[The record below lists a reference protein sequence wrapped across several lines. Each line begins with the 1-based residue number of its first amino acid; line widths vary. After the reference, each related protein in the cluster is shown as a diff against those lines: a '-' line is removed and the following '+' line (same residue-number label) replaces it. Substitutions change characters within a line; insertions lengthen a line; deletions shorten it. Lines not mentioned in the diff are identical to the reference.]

1 MKQNM
6 TPEEALLKMRHIR
19 AQQNLGLAWGDTEAE
34 HEEADEILCNLLEYL
49 GHDELVAEFKSF
61 SKWYA

>member
-1 MKQNM
+1 MKQM
-6 TPEEALLKMRHIR
+6 TPEEALLKMRRIR
-19 AQQNLGLAWGDTEAE
+19 TQQNLGLAWRDSEAE

-49 GHDELVAEFKSF
+49 GHDELVAEFKSL